1 VTPWPVSAIAR
12 GVVER
17 PRLATRVMRLPSV
30 LPPRLRLP
38 LYKTMSWPLAIKF
51 GTEAEVSVFG
61 GNRMLVR
68 TDDMIGRALAI
79 SGRWEP
85 NVTAA
90 LPGVLTP
97 GDVFLDI
104 GAHIGYFTVL
114 AARLVGPTGHVYAFE
129 PSPATFRRLQKN
141 IELNDFSN
149 VTAYE
154 VAVGDSSR
162 RGTLYEGPRQNTGL
176 ATLHPVFGAKREGAP
191 EVTVEVRPVAALVPE
206 EELVRVRAL
215 KIDVEWQ
222 ELEVLRSLEPL
233 LELNLPLAI
242 FLEWTPRRADPDA
255 AAALLDFC
263 ESHGFALHHIRSGYS
278 LEKLFPSRIEKP
290 VPIKELPDLRAD
302 LLLRR

>member
-1 VTPWPVSAIAR
+1 
-12 GVVER
+12 
-17 PRLATRVMRLPSV
+17 M
-30 LPPRLRLP
+30 RLRLP

-51 GTEAEVSVFG
+51 GTEAEVSVVG

-68 TDDMIGRALAI
+68 TDDMIGRVLAI
-79 SGRWEP
+79 SGQWEP
-85 NVTAA
+85 NVIAA
-90 LPGVLTP
+90 LPGVLAP

-104 GAHIGYFTVL
+104 GAHIGYFTLL

-129 PSPATFRRLQKN
+129 PSPTTYRRLQKN
-141 IELNDFSN
+141 IELNGFSN
-149 VTAYE
+149 VTAFE

-176 ATLHPVFGAKREGAP
+176 ATLHPAFGAKREGAP
-191 EVTVEVRPVAALVPE
+191 EVAVDVRPVTAVVPD
-206 EELVRVRAL
+206 EELPRVRAL

-233 LELNLPLAI
+233 LDLKLPLAI

-255 AAALLDFC
+255 ADALLDFC
-263 ESHGFALHHIRSGYS
+263 TSHGFAVQHIRSGYS

-290 VPIKELPDLRAD
+290 APIGELPEVRAD

>member
-1 VTPWPVSAIAR
+1 
-12 GVVER
+12 
-17 PRLATRVMRLPSV
+17 MRLPSV
-30 LPPRLRLP
+30 LPTPLRLP

-68 TDDMIGRALAI
+68 TDDMIGRVLAI

-90 LPGVLTP
+90 LPGVLAA

-129 PSPATFRRLQKN
+129 PSPTTYQRLQKN
-141 IELNDFSN
+141 VELNSFSN
-149 VTAYE
+149 VTAFE

-162 RGTLYEGPRQNTGL
+162 RGTLYEGPRQNTCL
-176 ATLHPVFGAKREGAP
+176 ATLHPAFGAKREGAP
-191 EVTVEVRPVAALVPE
+191 EVTVDVRPVTAVVPE

-233 LELNLPLAI
+233 FALNLPLAI

-255 AAALLDFC
+255 AHALLDFC
-263 ESHGFALHHIRSGYS
+263 TSHGFALEQIRSGYS
-278 LEKLFPSRIEKP
+278 LEKLFPSRIEEP
-290 VPIKELPDLRAD
+290 VPIDELPEVRAD